1 MRRLLLP
8 LLFALP
14 CAALLAQ
21 EPKRPAQPKKVE
33 PRGTTITFA
42 FAKSKVFPG
51 TTRTVTV
58 YVPAEYDGK
67 TPACVYVNQ
76 DGLPGYVPPTF
87 DKLIAEKA
95 MPVTIAIGV
104 TPGVVPAAHKDAL
117 PRFNRSYEY
126 DGLGDAYARML
137 LTELFPEV
145 EAQKTKD
152 GRAIVLSKRGTD
164 RAIGGA
170 SSGAICAFTAA
181 WERPD
186 EFARV
191 FSTIGTYVGLRGGD
205 VYPTLVRKF
214 EPKQLRVYL
223 QDGSKDLNIYGGDWW
238 MANQTMERALAF
250 AGYEVK
256 HSWNDGGHNGGL
268 AAGVFPEAMAFLW
281 KDWPELPKAGKGS
294 QQLQDVLIPGEG
306 WELVGEGYKFTEGP
320 ATDAAGNVFYND
332 VGSSK
337 TYKVVDGKP
346 EEWLADSKRGDG
358 QRFGP
363 DGKLYANSAAE
374 SKILAWDA
382 TGKATAF
389 AGGFKG
395 NDLVVLHTGAIY
407 ATAPFDTPNNS
418 KVVYVSP
425 KGEVKVV
432 DSGLK
437 FANGVTA
444 SPDQTL
450 LYVADSRTHWVYS
463 YTIGADGAL
472 GNKQKYY
479 HLYQR
484 DPDDDTG
491 ADGLR
496 CDRDGRLWVATRAG
510 LQVCDQ
516 AGRVNCIIP
525 TPNGKVSNLTFGGPN
540 FDVVYATCGDKVY
553 ARKVK
558 VKGAN
563 AFEKPIKPAAPRL

>member
-1 MRRLLLP
+1 MHRLLS
-8 LLFALP
+8 LLFAVP
-14 CAALLAQ
+14 CLALVTAQ
-21 EPKRPAQPKKVE
+21 EPKQPDVLK
-33 PRGTTITFA
+33 GTTFSFS

-51 TTRTVTV
+51 TTRNVTV
-58 YVPAEYDGK
+58 YVPAQYDGK
-67 TPACVYVNQ
+67 TPACVYVHQ
-76 DGLPGYVPPTF
+76 DRLEGYIPPTF

-104 TPGVVPAAHKDAL
+104 TPGVVKTADPKTAL
-117 PRFNRSYEY
+117 DRFNRSFEY

-137 LTELFPEV
+137 LDELLPEV
-145 EAQKTKD
+145 ETKSVGD
-152 GRAIVLSKRGTD
+152 RKIVLSKKGTD

-186 EFARV
+186 AFTRV

-205 VYPTLVRKF
+205 IYPTLIRKY
-214 EPKQLRVYL
+214 EPKPLRVYL

-238 MANQTMERALAF
+238 MANQTMDRALLF

-256 HSWNDGGHNGGL
+256 HSWNEGGHNGGL
-268 AAGVFPEAMAFLW
+268 AAGVFPEAMTFLW
-281 KDWPELPKAGKGS
+281 KDWPELPKVGKGS
-294 QQLQDVLIPGEG
+294 QQLQEILLPGEG
-306 WELVGEGYKFTEGP
+306 WKLVGKGYKFTEGP
-320 ATDAAGNVFYND
+320 ATSAKGEVFFND
-332 VGSSK
+332 VGASK

-346 EEWLADSKRGDG
+346 VEWLKDSKRGDG

-363 DGKLYANSAAE
+363 DGKLYANSGAE
-374 SKILAWDA
+374 SKVLAWDA
-382 TGKATAF
+382 DGKSTDF
-389 AGGFKG
+389 AVGFKG
-395 NDLVVLHTGAIY
+395 NDLVVLSSGAIY
-407 ATAPFDTPNNS
+407 ATDPFETPNNS
-418 KVVYVSP
+418 KVYYISP
-425 KGEVKVV
+425 KGEKKVV
-432 DSGLK
+432 DTGLK
-437 FANGVTA
+437 FANGITV

-463 YTIGADGAL
+463 YVIQPDGTL
-472 GNKQKYY
+472 LYKQKYY

-484 DPDDDTG
+484 DTDDDTG

-525 TPNGKVSNLTFGGPN
+525 TPNGKVSNLTFGGEN
-540 FDVVYATCGDKVY
+540 MDVLYATCGDKVY
-553 ARKVK
+553 SRKVK

-563 AFEKPIKPAAPRL
+563 AFEPPFKPAAPRL